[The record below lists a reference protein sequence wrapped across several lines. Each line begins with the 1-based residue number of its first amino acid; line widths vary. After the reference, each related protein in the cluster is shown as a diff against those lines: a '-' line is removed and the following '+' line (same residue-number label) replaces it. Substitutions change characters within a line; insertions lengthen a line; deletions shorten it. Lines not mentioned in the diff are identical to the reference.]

1 MKIVGYC
8 SLWAIVLALLVS
20 MCAILKEGYIGGRS
34 APDSEV
40 VAGKVAGH
48 VAARPRPPKPTLSAS
63 LHAA

>member
-8 SLWAIVLALLVS
+8 ALWAVALALLVS

-48 VAARPRPPKPTLSAS
+48 VAARPRPPKTTLRVS